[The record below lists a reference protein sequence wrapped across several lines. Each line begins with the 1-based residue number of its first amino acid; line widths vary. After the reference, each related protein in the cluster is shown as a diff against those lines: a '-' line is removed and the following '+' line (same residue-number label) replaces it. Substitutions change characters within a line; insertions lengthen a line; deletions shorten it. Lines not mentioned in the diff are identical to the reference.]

1 VSGQTEK
8 KDTGGEEAYM
18 PHKGKNTAMYILAV
32 LAVVI
37 VLVVASIA
45 TGILSFGSKEESVTI
60 TGAGATF
67 PQPLISK
74 WADAYYNKTDGKVKV
89 NYGGGGSGQGIS
101 QILAKTVDFG
111 GTDAPLDYANVT
123 ANGILHIPETIGAV
137 VLAYNLP
144 GINYLRLSGPVVAA
158 IFMKNITKWND
169 PQISALN
176 PGVTLPSN
184 DIATIVRSDSSGT
197 TFVFTGYLKKVDP
210 VWAQLYGQ
218 KKSLSWPE
226 GTIAQNGNAG
236 VAQAVQGTSY
246 TIGYIEL
253 TYALQNNIRHAAL
266 QNHDGYFVNASLET
280 TAAAAAGAG
289 LPAGDG
295 DWSSVNILD
304 RPGANAYPIATFTYI
319 LVYKELYN
327 EVSKMNRTAAKALV
341 DFLWWAVHEDGQDYA
356 EQLSYAPLP
365 QSVIELN
372 EDTLKSMTYKGERL
386 L

>member
-1 VSGQTEK
+1 MSEAGDEK
-8 KDTGGEEAYM
+8 DKGREGVYM
-18 PHKGKNTAMYILAV
+18 PHKGKNMAIYILAV
-32 LAVVI
+32 VAVV
-37 VLVVASIA
+37 VALVVASMA
-45 TGILSFGSKEESVTI
+45 TGILSFGSDRESVTI

-74 WADAYYNKTDGKVKV
+74 WADVYYNKTGGKVRI

-123 ANGILHIPETIGAV
+123 ANGILHVPETIGAV
-137 VLAYNLP
+137 VIAYNLP
-144 GINYLRLSGPVVAA
+144 GINYLRLSGPVIAA

-176 PGVTLPSN
+176 PGVTLPPN

-197 TFVFTGYLKKVDP
+197 TFVFTGYLKVVDP

-253 TYALQNNIRHAAL
+253 TYALQNNIRHATL

-280 TAAAAAGAG
+280 TAAAAAGVV

-295 DWSSVNILD
+295 DWSNVNILD
-304 RPGANAYPIATFTYI
+304 KPGANAYPIATFTYI

-327 EVSKMNRTAAKALV
+327 EASKMNKTAAKALV
-341 DFLWWAVHEDGQDYA
+341 DFLWWAIHEEGQEYA
-356 EQLSYAPLP
+356 ERLSYAPLP
-365 QSVIELN
+365 QSVVELN
-372 EDTLKSMTYKGERL
+372 ENTLKSITYKGEKL
-386 L
+386 I